1 MFRQEQNTSFSAIF
15 SAVFAH
21 FFAVFMPGQKKTQPG
36 SHILR
41 LPGKRHLRMAFQKHV
56 LKCTFWEA
64 IVDFHAWPIAKIRW
78 MWYFPNE
85 HYSTEN
91 ASLLF
96 LQKKASAVL
105 HCRMYCSKGTLDR
118 KRSMLTAWPISDT
131 GQQETA
137 YGSTRGPA
145 AGIGRIR
152 A

>member
-15 SAVFAH
+15 SAVFCS
-21 FFAVFMPGQKKTQPG
+21 FFCRFYAG
-36 SHILR
+36 SEENAAGILHIAAA
-41 LPGKRHLRMAFQKHV
+41 GKRHLRMAFQKHV